1 MPTHL
6 QVIALDRVTY
16 EDDVDVVVLPG
27 IDGQLG
33 VLPRHAPIVTALQ
46 AGEIQVRKAGDEVS
60 IAVSGGFVQVSP
72 EAVIVLADAAEH
84 AEEIDVERA
93 QTARDRAQERV
104 TDRAAIADVDVA
116 RAEAALARSLVRL
129 RVAEKVSRRR
139 GTGTPPV
146 AGVS

>member
-46 AGEIQVRKAGDEVS
+46 AGEILARKAGEEVS
-60 IAVSGGFVQVSP
+60 MVVSGGFAQVSP
-72 EAVIVLADAAEH
+72 EAVVVLADAAEH

-93 QTARDRAQERV
+93 QTARNRAQERMADRSPI
-104 TDRAAIADVDVA
+104 TEADTARAA
-116 RAEAALARSLVRL
+116 AALARSLTRL
-129 RVAEKVSRRR
+129 KVAGRIARRR
-139 GTGTPPV
+139 GAGAPPV
-146 AGVS
+146 SGPS